1 MSSEVTMP
9 DPPVWIYRTQLPIPQ
24 PVQFEQIVRNLDAAS
39 SVNLRKITDL
49 RSMYASGVLSNS
61 PVAALQN
68 AEAYHP
74 HLLGILQALDS
85 ISPDMVKGVK
95 VNWSLPLNSTDSAEV
110 PSLRF
115 DHAMLLVSLGLAHRA
130 RASELLRGCSM
141 DVNSADYK
149 GASAELCIAAGIF
162 EYCSKQ
168 PLMAWG
174 GMKGQNVIE
183 LNPAFHHAMVELSL
197 MEAQTL
203 AVRKGIV
210 SGVGLG
216 VINKLI
222 SGVVDHADR
231 CKNLLADARRNFQ
244 WDIPAISTMQR
255 YILLF
260 HACYKSYMF
269 YRLGQD
275 ATNESAFG
283 KSVCYAKQGAIPPEV
298 EQLLTDAKT
307 SSEMPSFLAL
317 VQPVFDGCRKLFAS
331 WEKDNTNIYYE
342 RVPPANENPPPPAA
356 FLSKVTPYAEPY
368 AIPPQISFQQSMCL
382 VM

>member
-1 MSSEVTMP
+1 MP

-24 PVQFEQIVRNLDAAS
+24 PVQFEQLVRNIDATSAAT
-39 SVNLRKITDL
+39 LRKITEL
-49 RSMYASGVLSNS
+49 RSLYASGVLSGS
-61 PVAALQN
+61 SLSAVQG
-68 AEAYHP
+68 AEGYHP
-74 HLLGILQALDS
+74 HLLGVLQALDS
-85 ISPDMVKGVK
+85 ISPEMVKNVK
-95 VNWSLPLNSTDSAEV
+95 VKWSLPLNATETAEV

-115 DHAMLLVSLGLAHRA
+115 DHSMLLVSLGLAHRSH
-130 RASELLRGCSM
+130 ASDLLRGCAM

-149 GASAELCIAAGIF
+149 NASAELSIAAGIF

-168 PLMAWG
+168 PLMAWA
-174 GMKGQNVIE
+174 GMSGQSIVE
-183 LNPAFHHAMVELSL
+183 LNPAFFHAMVELSL

-231 CKNLLADARRNFQ
+231 CKNFLADARRAFQ
-244 WDIPAISTMQR
+244 WDIPAIATMQR

-260 HACYKSYMF
+260 GQCYRSYMF
-269 YRLGQD
+269 YRLGQE
-275 ATNESAFG
+275 ANKESSFG
-283 KSVCYAKQGAIPPEV
+283 LSVCYAKQGAIPAEV
-298 EQLLTDAKT
+298 DQLLTDPKT
-307 SSEMPSFLAL
+307 SADMPSFMGI
-317 VQPVFDGCRKLFAS
+317 VSPVFENCRKLFAE
-331 WEKDNTNIYYE
+331 WEKDNTNIYFE
-342 RVPPANENPPPPAA
+342 RVPPAAENPPPPAA

-368 AIPPQISFQQSMCL
+368 AIPPQIYFQQSMCL